1 MKDHLI
7 VVTCVA
13 GLLMSA
19 CSTPRG
25 SNEQGG
31 MFIGG
36 AGGAL
41 AGGLIGA
48 AAGNTTGA
56 VIGAGIG
63 ALAGGFAGGFAGKTI
78 GKDMDQQKQVKPQ
91 GY

>member
-1 MKDHLI
+1 MKHHLI

-63 ALAGGFAGGFAGKTI
+63 ALAGGFAGKTI

>member
-1 MKDHLI
+1 MKHYLI
-7 VVTCVA
+7 ITTCVA

-31 MFIGG
+31 MLMGG
-36 AGGAL
+36 AGGAVV
-41 AGGLIGA
+41 GGLIGA

-56 VIGAGIG
+56 VIGAGVG
-63 ALAGGFAGGFAGKTI
+63 ALAGGFAGKSI
-78 GKDMDQQKQVKPQ
+78 GKDMDQQEQAKRR